1 MFLKFFFFLSLFAF
15 WSEQTF
21 SQKLLDGSWKSP
33 QSLTTLNAAPVA
45 LIPFPQKVTWSKEK
59 FNLPKN
65 IEIIFLKKDS
75 VYVKYAVQSLQQIL
89 SANGVVSTKRILNI
103 GALIPANSVFIQID
117 NNLTVKSEGYKLIVS
132 KNAINISGKDQAG
145 AYYGVQTFR
154 QLIEKYKQQ
163 YFLNACTIIDWP
175 AFQFRA
181 FMHDNGRNFQSI
193 EMLQSQ
199 IDTLSYYKFNKFHWH
214 LTDNPAWRIESKIY
228 PQLNDPKNRK
238 PGRDP
243 EKTYSFNDIRY
254 LIHYAK
260 ERNVTII
267 PELDMPGHSAFFE
280 KAFGFKMGSDEGMK
294 ILEKLIDEFCNE
306 IPSVDCP
313 IIHLGSDEVHIKN
326 PKEFIER
333 MSACVQS
340 HGRKVMIWNPG
351 LPAAKG
357 IIEQVWYEERAKGG
371 IIVKDNPLVDSYS
384 GYLNNY
390 DALSLIQR
398 YFFHQ
403 ICNQPD
409 GDSMALGGTLCCWP
423 DTRVDNKQK
432 ILLYNPVWP
441 GAITYSE
448 ALWCGRPENA
458 YQYMNML
465 PSKNSEAGKYFHEF
479 ETRLAKHRD
488 HFFTKE
494 NFPYVQFGNIDWRM
508 TDIFSLHK
516 GESFESVFSTEEI
529 SKKIKEY
536 SEKTRL
542 VTGGVLRLDGYFEPK
557 KLSNDSIETI
567 YLTTYLFSKE
577 SKKIYAWLGFETPT
591 RSNRRCAGIPQIG
604 KWDANGGTI
613 WVNDKV
619 PEAPKWENP
628 GAYQYLK
635 ATWETPA
642 NEIPYTDE
650 EFYWTRKPATIYL
663 KSGWNKIVIRVPRTY
678 NEQAWMSAFIPVK
691 LNGNGKWVEDGSV
704 KFDANHQ

>member
-1 MFLKFFFFLSLFAF
+1 M
-15 WSEQTF
+15 
-21 SQKLLDGSWKSP
+21 DGAWKSP

-45 LIPFPQKVTWSKEK
+45 LIPFPQKVEWGKEK
-59 FNLPKN
+59 FNLSGN
-65 IEIIFLKKDS
+65 IYITFFEKDS
-75 VYVKYAVQSLQQIL
+75 AYIKNAVHSLQEIL
-89 SANGVVSTKRILNI
+89 SANNIISKKRILKN
-103 GALIPANSVFIQID
+103 GAFIPENSVFIQI
-117 NNLTVKSEGYKLIVS
+117 NNDLPVKVEGYKLTVTKS
-132 KNAINISGKDQAG
+132 AIKISGKDAAG

-154 QLIEKYKQQ
+154 QLIEKNHQQ
-163 YFLNACTIIDWP
+163 FFLNTCTILDWP

-199 IDTLSYYKFNKFHWH
+199 IDILSHYKFNKFHWH

-243 EKTYSFNDIRY
+243 EKTYSFNDIRN
-254 LIHYAK
+254 LIRYAK

-267 PELDMPGHSAFFE
+267 PELDMPGHSAYFE
-280 KAFGFKMGSDEGMK
+280 KAFGFKMGTDEGMK
-294 ILEKLIDEFCNE
+294 ILEKLIDEFCSE
-306 IPSVDCP
+306 ISSVDCP

-333 MSACVQS
+333 MSTRAQS
-340 HGRKVMIWNPG
+340 HGRKVIIWNPG

-357 IIEQVWYEERAKGG
+357 IIEQVWNEKEAKMGK
-371 IIVKDNPLVDSYS
+371 IVKDNPVVDSYS

-398 YFFHQ
+398 FFFHQ

-409 GDSMALGGTLCCWP
+409 GDSMAFGGTLCCWP

-432 ILLYNPVWP
+432 ILLYNAEWP
-441 GAITYSE
+441 CAITYSE

-458 YQYMNML
+458 YQYMNRL

-488 HFFTKE
+488 KYFVHE
-494 NFPYVQFGNIDWRM
+494 YFPYVQFGNIDWQM
-508 TDIFSLHK
+508 TDIISHQK
-516 GESFESVFSTEEI
+516 EASIEGVFSEKEE

-536 SEKTRL
+536 SEKTKL
-542 VTGGVLRLDGYFEPK
+542 ITGGVLRLEGYFDSE

-577 SKKIYAWLGFETPT
+577 AKQIHAWIGFETPT
-591 RSNRRCAGIPQIG
+591 RSNRRSAGIPQIG

-613 WVNDKV
+613 WVNDKE
-619 PEAPKWENP
+619 PIAPKWENP
-628 GAYQYLK
+628 GAYKYLK
-635 ATWETPA
+635 PTWETPA

-650 EFYWTRKPATIYL
+650 EFYWTRKPAAVYL
-663 KSGWNKIVIRVPRTY
+663 KSGWNKIVMRVPRKY
-678 NEQAWMSAFIPVK
+678 SEQVWMSVFIPVK
-691 LNGNGKWVEDGSV
+691 LNAGGKWVEDGFV
-704 KFDANHQ
+704 KFDANHL